1 MESSALTKII
11 SIGDDN
17 LESKNNDVDTNG
29 DSDIERQN
37 RKRQEEEGRREVDEA
52 VFMQAYIPTS
62 LHEISNPYAEM
73 DRIKSGQ
80 REPGFEAAVNRMLG
94 GTVVTIPNTN
104 ISSLETEIRDNNIDA
119 TTISSSTGIHIE
131 TNDEIVV
138 SLLREKPSSIEEE
151 NIDETE
157 EDEVSDSEEGDEDSE
172 SEESSKYRKQLPSRD
187 DPQQRQIEKVARK
200 QARRVSKLEKAV
212 KRQSK
217 IPKHQKKRAVKAGKK

>member
-1 MESSALTKII
+1 
-11 SIGDDN
+11 
-17 LESKNNDVDTNG
+17 
-29 DSDIERQN
+29 
-37 RKRQEEEGRREVDEA
+37 
-52 VFMQAYIPTS
+52 
-62 LHEISNPYAEM
+62 
-73 DRIKSGQ
+73 
-80 REPGFEAAVNRMLG
+80 MLG

-104 ISSLETEIRDNNIDA
+104 ISSLETDIRDNNIDA

-131 TNDEIVV
+131 TNNEIVV
-138 SLLREKPSSIEEE
+138 SLLREKPSSIEED
-151 NIDETE
+151 IDETE

-187 DPQQRQIEKVARK
+187 DPQQRQLEKEARK